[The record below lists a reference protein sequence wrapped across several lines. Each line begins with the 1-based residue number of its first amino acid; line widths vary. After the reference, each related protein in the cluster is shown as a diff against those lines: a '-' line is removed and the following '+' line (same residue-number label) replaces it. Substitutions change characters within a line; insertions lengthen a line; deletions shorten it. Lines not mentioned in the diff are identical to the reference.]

1 MTAPVVPTQLNRFK
15 FGERELHAEMN
26 DYETVAASQT
36 DQVIGTTGAV
46 DDHLAGI
53 IIVPA
58 VVACGLVTV
67 KDSTTVV
74 FTFVGGGTTAL
85 QDCKPFYV
93 PIGLKSKNGAWK
105 ITTGANVSV
114 VACGNFTP

>member
-1 MTAPVVPTQLNRFK
+1 MTAPATPTNLNKFK
-15 FGERELHAEMN
+15 FGEREVHAEMN
-26 DYETVAASQT
+26 DYETVAASQA
-36 DQVIGTTGAV
+36 DQVLGTTGAV

-53 IIVPA
+53 LIVPA
-58 VVACGLVTV
+58 IAACGLVTV
-67 KDSTTVV
+67 KDNTTVV

-85 QDCKPFYV
+85 KDCMPIYI

-105 ITTGANVSV
+105 ITTGASVSV